1 MKWTDSQWDAIEARR
16 GTVLVA
22 AAAGSGKTAV
32 LVQRA
37 IERLIDEHDPTPA
50 NRLLIVTFTKA
61 AAAEMRARLEGRLYE
76 LLREDPGNR
85 LLRRQSILLHQAH
98 IGTVDSFCAEMV
110 REFFHLLEISPDFKI
125 LSDKREQELMN
136 ESLEEALSAAYDNG
150 SVQELSDAFAAERDD
165 RRITG
170 MVLTLYRFMQ
180 SHPFPEN
187 WLNEKIDMYF
197 AGDGSPWERVILEY
211 AAGAAEHAAA
221 LLERALCLC
230 QDSGAVGESFAPVLS
245 ADREA
250 CLALSSAALE
260 GSWDLASQLQSC
272 WAPARRK
279 RLPKGAGDDPLV
291 PRLEAA
297 RGEVKKILSG
307 LGRCLSAPRSA
318 CREEL
323 IKAGPL
329 LKSLGELTLAFTS
342 CYSEKKRQR
351 GFLDYSDLEHCAIRL
366 FVREDGSP
374 TPAALEVGGRF
385 DEIMIDEYQDINEV
399 QDSIFRSVS
408 REGTRTS

>member
-1 MKWTDSQWDAIEARR
+1 MKWTDSQWDAIEARK

-136 ESLEEALSAAYDNG
+136 ESLEETLSAAYDNG

-180 SHPFPEN
+180 SHPFPEK

-211 AAGAAEHAAA
+211 AAGAAEHAAS

-230 QDSGAVGESFAPVLS
+230 QGSGAVEESFAPVLS

-250 CLALSSAALE
+250 CLALC
-260 GSWDLASQLQSC
+260 G
-272 WAPARRK
+272 
-279 RLPKGAGDDPLV
+279 
-291 PRLEAA
+291 AA
-297 RGEVKKILSG
+297 RE
-307 LGRCLSAPRSA
+307 
-318 CREEL
+318 
-323 IKAGPL
+323 
-329 LKSLGELTLAFTS
+329 
-342 CYSEKKRQR
+342 
-351 GFLDYSDLEHCAIRL
+351 
-366 FVREDGSP
+366 
-374 TPAALEVGGRF
+374 
-385 DEIMIDEYQDINEV
+385 
-399 QDSIFRSVS
+399 
-408 REGTRTS
+408 